1 MPDLSKGNLQIS
13 IMKNESY
20 TLSEVFADYI
30 VSHQPFGPIA
40 EVADLLASEDFSK
53 GAFDE
58 LCSGL
63 SIQQSLLPKEDLL
76 DLLLFFVKFC
86 LRDHKLTSDEM
97 LTIRQL
103 KIIFRVKETDLYRL
117 KREAVKEL
125 LTIEIS
131 RILNDK
137 TVDQP
142 EALHQADL
150 QRVLDLSY
158 DQYLELTKEPIGRI
172 IDDLIAKISDDRVVT
187 DAEREELFR
196 QMIALDT
203 VYSLSPAQKRKI
215 GEGIDQPKQ
224 RGEINSIQRGER
236 LIRRAKK

>member
-1 MPDLSKGNLQIS
+1 MD
-13 IMKNESY
+13 NESY

-30 VSHQPFGPIA
+30 VSHEPSGPIA
-40 EVADLLASEDFSK
+40 EVADLLASDDFSK
-53 GAFDE
+53 GTFDE
-58 LCSGL
+58 LCSEL
-63 SIQQSLLPKEDLL
+63 IAQQSLPSKEELL

-86 LRDHKLTSDEM
+86 LKDHKLTPDEM
-97 LTIRQL
+97 LTIRHL
-103 KIIFRVKETDLYRL
+103 KIIFRIKETDLYRL

-137 TVDQP
+137 MIDQP
-142 EALHQADL
+142 EAFYQVDL

-158 DQYLELTKEPIGRI
+158 DQYLELTKEPIEKI

-196 QMIALDT
+196 QIIALDT
-203 VYSLSPAQKRKI
+203 VYSLSPVQKRKI